1 MAELVYQT
9 WQRLTGT
16 PWSQAQKMGLTNGSA
31 SANLALQRKLLSGWR
46 PNGTAAAAPAAPAP
60 KTAAQIEA
68 ENQAALVAEQKRQSD
83 LLKGVTDKQGAYAK
97 GWGYDDVLANQN
109 ASALEGFLS
118 GIMGVNTDS
127 YGTGGAGQD
136 WVGISNDTLN
146 GKYSNLGIGDEFL
159 KQLQISAKNYQPEW
173 QQAID
178 RWKQDAL
185 EEEQAANAQY
195 NQGVDEQATQY
206 ASNGIS
212 GGLKEAAV
220 QNKANTGATAFGS
233 IAKEKSRFLEDWKK
247 KQKESLVGYAQ
258 NIRNQKIDQY
268 NRQTVSESGMTDP
281 GMIKTAYDYGQK
293 LQYT

>member
-1 MAELVYQT
+1 
-9 WQRLTGT
+9 
-16 PWSQAQKMGLTNGSA
+16 
-31 SANLALQRKLLSGWR
+31 
-46 PNGTAAAAPAAPAP
+46 
-60 KTAAQIEA
+60 
-68 ENQAALVAEQKRQSD
+68 
-83 LLKGVTDKQGAYAK
+83 
-97 GWGYDDVLANQN
+97 
-109 ASALEGFLS
+109 
-118 GIMGVNTDS
+118 MGVNTDS